1 MEWPQEPACRDC
13 CSVGDGEGGN
23 VEGQWAPSGSRRHSE
38 HLQMR
43 SSAPDVLRRGAT
55 WRDTSSLAE
64 SPGSEVTHPCPRFSW
79 EERSGKAARLH
90 PARCREKQT
99 CFQQVLALRSRSR
112 SLSPPAPL
120 PPAGGGVFLARLRS
134 AVGCARQQ
142 SRAPGDLCWESG
154 IRVRRPGSPESLCP
168 RNNLARVQDE
178 RGLNLSLSNPSLCRE
193 CLRA

>member
-23 VEGQWAPSGSRRHSE
+23 VEGQWAPSGSRRHFG

-90 PARCREKQT
+90 SARRREKQT
-99 CFQQVLALRSRSR
+99 CFQQVLALRSRRARARSR
-112 SLSPPAPL
+112 SPRPSLQQVGAFSWRDFAPQW
-120 PPAGGGVFLARLRS
+120 GV
-134 AVGCARQQ
+134 
-142 SRAPGDLCWESG
+142 RA
-154 IRVRRPGSPESLCP
+154 
-168 RNNLARVQDE
+168 
-178 RGLNLSLSNPSLCRE
+178 SNPGRLETCAGSLGLE
-193 CLRA
+193 